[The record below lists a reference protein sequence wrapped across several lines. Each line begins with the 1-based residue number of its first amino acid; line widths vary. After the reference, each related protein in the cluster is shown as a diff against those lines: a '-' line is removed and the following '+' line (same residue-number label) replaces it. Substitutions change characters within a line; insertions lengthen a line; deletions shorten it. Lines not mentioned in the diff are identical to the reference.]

1 MKSLGRRGFLKAMA
15 AAPVAGRAI
24 AEDLIH
30 QGARN
35 LVYGTVAGSGLG
47 GGPPMA
53 ETARARRFLD
63 FGAWYGKHGK
73 YRQEEIA
80 EGLGWDADI
89 LGLRLPLPT
98 LQRMQRARNTVKAKE
113 LLRERFRRS
122 MSLRGFVEEWL

>member
-1 MKSLGRRGFLKAMA
+1 MA

-24 AEDLIH
+24 AEDFIH

-47 GGPPMA
+47 GQPVA
-53 ETARARRFLD
+53 EAGRARRFLD

-73 YRQEEIA
+73 HRQEEIA
-80 EGLGWDADI
+80 EGLGWSADI
-89 LGLRLPLPT
+89 LALHLPLAS
-98 LQRMQRARNTVKAKE
+98 LERMQRARNTVKAKE